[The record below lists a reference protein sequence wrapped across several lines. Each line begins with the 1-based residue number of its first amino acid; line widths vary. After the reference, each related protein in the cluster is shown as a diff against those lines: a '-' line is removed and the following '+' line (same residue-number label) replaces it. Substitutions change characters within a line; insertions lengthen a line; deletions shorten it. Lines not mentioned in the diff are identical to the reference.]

1 MLRTSFRRGRGD
13 GESGAALLIVI
24 ALSMVMLIGVS
35 VALTGATSGLKQ
47 ANVAQGATRALDAAY
62 AGVQDYIAKLN
73 SDSTYTQYGNPG
85 AKFST
90 GSTVKLPPTANAA
103 FGVQP
108 ADTWGTVA
116 GSDGASTF
124 RYEVDNS
131 QYNASGLL
139 RVRVTGRFGS
149 FTRTLVA
156 SVQQQGFINYLYF
169 TNYETLDPS
178 ITGTSANCAVY
189 LWAGRNT
196 GSCQTI
202 QFGAKDVLGGPV
214 RSNDTL
220 SVCGSTFNGPVSTS
234 NPYPPLVSTP
244 SGCAAGIYKASAPSY
259 QSVLAVPATNTAMKA
274 QTYTDLSPN
283 PGCLYT
289 GPTQIRFNAG
299 GTMTVVSPWT
309 KYTRVKADGTGGTNA
324 PLVCGAPSDL
334 GSTGGATVP
343 VPPNNLIFVQ
353 SVPASTGDANYTS
366 TSAVP
371 SVGAGTLTA
380 GTYKCLGSDGVTAT
394 SGSATSAGWSFQN
407 GTTSLGYPVA
417 NEDPSSFFNN
427 GSRWDTTTP
436 AYGCRDGDAYISG
449 TVNGKVTVASDNY
462 VYATGDVKYLDRS
475 DDLLGVVGNNGVFVW
490 NPMQNQTYSYDASQ
504 GGYAAVARSGS
515 ALLGADREI
524 DAAVLSPA
532 HTFMVQNYNLGSA
545 RGTLT
550 VFGSVAQ
557 NYRGTVAT
565 TSGSTILT
573 GYAKNY
579 SYDGRLASATPPYY
593 LKPTTASFKV
603 ASYASTVAAYTS
615 AGVAQ

>member
-1 MLRTSFRRGRGD
+1 MLHASSRRGSGD
-13 GESGAALLIVI
+13 SESGAALLVVI
-24 ALSMVMLIGVS
+24 TLTMVMLITVS
-35 VALTGATSGLKQ
+35 VALTGATAGMRQ
-47 ANVAQGATRALDAAY
+47 ANVAQSSTRALDAAY

-73 SDSTYTQYGNPG
+73 SDSTYTQYGNPA
-85 AKFST
+85 AKFSS
-90 GSTVKLPPTANAA
+90 GSPVKLPPTANAA
-103 FGVQP
+103 FGVLP
-108 ADTWGTVA
+108 TDTWGTVS
-116 GSDGASTF
+116 GSGGASTF

-196 GSCQTI
+196 NSCQTI
-202 QFGAKDVLGGPV
+202 QFGAKDTLGGPI
-214 RSNDTL
+214 RSNDTF
-220 SVCGSTFNGPVSTS
+220 SVCGATFNGPVTTS

-244 SGCAAGIYKASAPSY
+244 SGCATGVYKASPPSY
-259 QSVLAVPATNTAMKA
+259 EPVLAMPATNTAMKA
-274 QTYTDLSPN
+274 QTYSDLTPN

-289 GPTQIRFNAG
+289 GPTQIKFNTG

-309 KYTRVKADGTGGTNA
+309 KYTTVKSDGTGGTNNIA
-324 PLVCGAPSDL
+324 ACGAPSDL
-334 GSTGGATVP
+334 HSTAGATVP
-343 VPPNNLIFVQ
+343 VPPNNLVFVQ
-353 SVPASTGDANYTS
+353 SVPGSASDANYTS
-366 TSAVP
+366 TASVPAV
-371 SVGAGTLTA
+371 TA
-380 GTYKCLGSDGVTAT
+380 GSYKCLGSDGVTAIT
-394 SGSATSAGWSFQN
+394 GSATSAGWSFQN
-407 GTTSLGYPVA
+407 GTTTVGYPIA

-427 GSRWDTTTP
+427 GTSWDTTTP

-449 TVNGKVTVASDNY
+449 IVNGKVTVASDNY
-462 VYATGDVKYLDRS
+462 VYATGDLKYADRT

-490 NPMQNQTYSYDASQ
+490 NPMQNQTYDATTQ
-504 GGYAAVARSGS
+504 GYKGGTGS
-515 ALLGADREI
+515 ALLGTNREI

-565 TSGSTILT
+565 TSGSTIAT

-579 SYDGRLASATPPYY
+579 GYDARLASTTPPYY

-603 ASYASTVAAYTS
+603 ASYASTVPAYTS

>member
-1 MLRTSFRRGRGD
+1 MLHTSFRRARAD

-24 ALSMVMLIGVS
+24 LLSMVMLVGVS
-35 VALTGATSGLKQ
+35 TALTGATSGMRQ
-47 ANVAQGATRALDAAY
+47 ANVAQGSTRALDAAY

-73 SDSTYTQYGNPG
+73 SDSTYTQYGNPA
-85 AKFST
+85 AKFSA
-90 GSTVKLPPTANAA
+90 GSPVKLPPTANPA
-103 FGVQP
+103 FGVLP
-108 ADTWGTVA
+108 SDTWGTVA
-116 GSDGASTF
+116 GSGGASTF

-178 ITGTSANCAVY
+178 IVGTSANCAVY

-196 GSCQTI
+196 NSCQTI
-202 QFGAKDVLGGPV
+202 QFGARDTLGGPV
-214 RSNDTL
+214 RSNDTFT
-220 SVCGSTFNGPVSTS
+220 VCGATFNGSVTS
-234 NPYPPLVSTP
+234 ANPNQPLVATP
-244 SGCAAGIYKASAPSY
+244 SGCAAGTYKGSAPAY
-259 QSVLAVPATNTAMKA
+259 QPVLAMPATNTAMKA
-274 QTYTDLSPN
+274 QTYSDLTPN

-289 GPTQIRFNAG
+289 GPTQIRFNAA

-309 KYTRVKADGTGGTNA
+309 KYTTVKSDGTGGTNNVA
-324 PLVCGAPSDL
+324 ACGALSDL
-334 GSTGGATVP
+334 HSTAGATVP
-343 VPPNNLIFVQ
+343 VPANNLVFVQ
-353 SVPASTGDANYTS
+353 SVPGSASDPNYTS
-366 TSAVP
+366 TASVP
-371 SVGAGTLTA
+371 TVTA
-380 GTYKCLGSDGVTAT
+380 GTYKCVGSDGATAIT
-394 SGSATSAGWSFQN
+394 GSATSAGWSFQN
-407 GTTSLGYPVA
+407 GATTIGYPVA
-417 NEDPSSFFNN
+417 NEDPAAFFNN
-427 GSRWDTTTP
+427 GSSWGTTTP

-462 VYATGDVKYLDRS
+462 VYATGDVTYADRS

-490 NPMQNQTYSYDASQ
+490 NPMQNQTYDPNSGAYK
-504 GGYAAVARSGS
+504 GGTGT
-515 ALLGADREI
+515 ALLGTDREI

-532 HTFMVQNYNLGSA
+532 HTFMVQNYNLGKA

-550 VFGSVAQ
+550 VFGSIAQ

-565 TSGSTILT
+565 TSGSTVAT

-579 SYDGRLASATPPYY
+579 AYDGRLASTTPPYY

-603 ASYASTVAAYTS
+603 ASYASTLPAYTS
-615 AGVAQ
+615 AGVGQ